1 MEEHVAVITG
11 GATGIGRA
19 VADALISSGCR
30 VVIAGRTDPGPVAGA
45 AFVPTDVRR
54 ERDVAAL
61 FEFVDK
67 SHGRIDYLFNNA
79 GIEGALCPIDQ
90 YPEQSIDDVLATNL
104 KGVFLGIKYA
114 GPRMAAK
121 GRGAIINT
129 ASTIGTI
136 VPFPD
141 GALYGSAKAAI
152 LSLTRSAAAAF
163 GPAGV
168 RVNAVC
174 PWITDTPMVDRLTG
188 HQAGVKAQFGAMN
201 PSGAIV
207 SAADAA
213 AVMVGI
219 ATGAIGLANGGAIV
233 VDRGGAT
240 SPMPTEA
247 A

>member
-1 MEEHVAVITG
+1 MEDQIAVITG

-30 VVIAGRTDPGPVAGA
+30 VVIAGRRDPGGIEGA

-67 SHGRIDYLFNNA
+67 NHGRIDYLFNNA

-114 GPRMAAK
+114 GPRMAAR
-121 GRGAIINT
+121 GHGAIINT
-129 ASTIGTI
+129 GSTIGTI

-141 GALYGSAKAAI
+141 GALYGSAKAAV
-152 LSLTRSAAAAF
+152 LSLTRSAAVAF

-174 PWITDTPMVDRLTG
+174 PWITDTPMIDRLTG

-201 PSGAIV
+201 PSGAIA
-207 SAADAA
+207 SASDAA
-213 AVMVGI
+213 AVMVGL
-219 ATGAIGLANGGAIV
+219 ATGAIAAENGSAIV
-233 VDRGGAT
+233 VDRGAVM
-240 SPMPTEA
+240 SPMPAPAT
-247 A
+247 